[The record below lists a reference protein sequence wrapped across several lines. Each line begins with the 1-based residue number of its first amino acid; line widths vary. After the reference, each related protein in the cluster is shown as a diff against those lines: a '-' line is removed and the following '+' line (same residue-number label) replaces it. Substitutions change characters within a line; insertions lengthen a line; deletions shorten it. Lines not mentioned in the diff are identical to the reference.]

1 MNIRICKQKCQKA
14 KTHGFF
20 LGYNPINKIT
30 TILFNVDGKVPCLF
44 THLKE
49 NVDYRKIIG
58 KHPSYIARFMKVS
71 KKCPYYLEHE
81 LFDWNRK

>member
-1 MNIRICKQKCQKA
+1 MNVRICKQKCQNA
-14 KTHGFF
+14 KTCGFF
-20 LGYNPINKIT
+20 LGYDFSTKKNTIYFNTDDNPA
-30 TILFNVDGKVPCLF
+30 CLL

-49 NVDYRKIIG
+49 GVNYRKIIG
-58 KHPSYIARFMKVS
+58 KHPSFIARFMKVS